1 MAEWDP
7 EIGTRDTGEDFCEE
21 VLIGMKLKND
31 LTVENKVG
39 WVPLG
44 EEGRQLIRIKVTS
57 EMFRN

>member
-1 MAEWDP
+1 MRP
-7 EIGTRDTGEDFCEE
+7 RNRYHRYRREE
-21 VLIGMKLKND
+21 VLIGMKLKYD